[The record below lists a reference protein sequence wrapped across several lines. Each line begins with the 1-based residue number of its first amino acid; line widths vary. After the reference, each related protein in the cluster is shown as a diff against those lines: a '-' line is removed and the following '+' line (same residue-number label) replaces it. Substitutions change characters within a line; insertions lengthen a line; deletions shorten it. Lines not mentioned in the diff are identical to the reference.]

1 MDEKTLKTPLIKK
14 LGIKERFQ
22 LLFHNQPENY
32 FDVVGPM
39 PENTSQLTSFESESA
54 DFIHFFCVHFS
65 DLEATIKDYINA
77 LKKTGMLWVSWPKG
91 SSSIDTDLKRD
102 VIRNY
107 VLSLGLVDTKV
118 ASFDEDWS
126 ALKFVYRLKD
136 R

>member
-1 MDEKTLKTPLIKK
+1 MAEKTLKTPLIKK
-14 LGIKERFQ
+14 LGIKEGFQ
-22 LLFHNQPENY
+22 LLFHHQPENY
-32 FDVVGPM
+32 DDVVGPM

-54 DFIHFFCVHFS
+54 DFIHLFYVHFS
-65 DLEATIKDYINA
+65 DLEATIKDYISA

-91 SSSIDTDLKRD
+91 SSSIETDLKRD

-118 ASFDEDWS
+118 ASFDDDWS